1 MLDLAPF
8 ILSSAAGLVL
18 VVGCLILLWKGRIVL
33 DTEGKNVSKIELPL
47 GVNLA
52 TDFPVLILFAL
63 GVILLLVPL
72 YLARNICAEP
82 SLHKKQFPEMVKIS
96 GKILSSEGVDVFAVV
111 DEQPNTHD
119 NVLLNVPFRKDSR
132 YRVLYSLNN
141 QVLENSSIALTN
153 TDPITLPDYEYQS
166 VPQSSGPPPVKLA
179 AAENTVAPDV
189 AAEFKRGGNQ

>member
-18 VVGCLILLWKGRIVL
+18 VIGCLFLLWKGRIVL

-47 GVNLA
+47 GVKLA

-72 YLARNICAEP
+72 YLARNLCADP
-82 SLHKKQFPEMVKIS
+82 LLHRKQFPEMVKIS
-96 GKILSSEGVDVFAVV
+96 GKILSPEGVDVFAVV
-111 DEQPNTHD
+111 DEQSNTHD

-166 VPQSSGPPPVKLA
+166 VTQPSGPPPVKLTPP
-179 AAENTVAPDV
+179 ESTVAPEV